1 MSYSI
6 ETYDKAQSILDRRKE
21 RATLEAQDRADE
33 LCAKIPELNTI
44 NRKLAQI
51 GLNISKTFFTS
62 QNPKEDI
69 DRLRTESL
77 ALQEEKKNLL
87 KKNGYDENALAI
99 KYTCPACED
108 TGFINGRRCKCF
120 INLLK
125 DIEREKIEKI
135 APLEECTFETFNT
148 EYYPDNA
155 ENGEIS
161 PRRRAEKIKE
171 NCIRYATNFSKNSKS
186 LFFMGGT
193 GLGKTHLSLAI
204 ANVAINKGYSII
216 YGTAQNILGD
226 LQNENFG
233 RLDNLKYRENE
244 ILDVDLLILDDLG
257 TEFKSA
263 YTVSCLYNIIN
274 TRIGAKLPTI
284 ISTNYTI
291 KELLGFYDQ
300 RITSRIT
307 GEYSL
312 LTLEGNDIRYIK
324 K

>member
-51 GLNISKTFFTS
+51 GLNISKTFFAS

-69 DRLRTESL
+69 DLLRTESL

-135 APLEECTFETFNT
+135 APLKECTFETFNT
-148 EYYPDNA
+148 LYYP
-155 ENGEIS
+155 EIS
-161 PRRRAEKIKE
+161 EKNEESPRKKVEKIKSS
-171 NCIRYATNFSKNSKS
+171 CIKYATNFTKGSKN

-204 ANVAINKGYSII
+204 ANVAINKGYSVI

-257 TEFKSA
+257 TEFKNA

-274 TRIGAKLPTI
+274 TRLSAKLPTI
-284 ISTNYTI
+284 ISTNYSI
-291 KELLGFYDQ
+291 DEIEKIYDQ
-300 RITSRIT
+300 RTTSRII
-307 GEYSL
+307 GDYSTL
-312 LTLEGNDIRYIK
+312 ILTGNDIRYIK

>member
-87 KKNGYDENALAI
+87 KKNGYGENALAI

-108 TGFINGRRCKCF
+108 TGFIGGRRCKCF

-171 NCIRYATNFSKNSKS
+171 NCIRYATNFSKNSKN

-204 ANVAINKGYSII
+204 ANVAINKGYSVI

-257 TEFKSA
+257 TEFKNA

-274 TRIGAKLPTI
+274 TRLSAKLPTI
-284 ISTNYTI
+284 ISTNYSI
-291 KELLGFYDQ
+291 DEIEKIYDQ
-300 RITSRIT
+300 RTTSRII
-307 GEYSL
+307 GGYSTL
-312 LTLEGNDIRYIK
+312 VLTGNDIRYIK

>member
-6 ETYDKAQSILDRRKE
+6 ETYDKAQNILDRRKE
-21 RATLEAQDRADE
+21 KATLEAQDRIDK
-33 LCAKIPELNTI
+33 LCAEIPELNVI

-62 QNPKEDI
+62 KDPQADI
-69 DRLRTESL
+69 NKLRIESL

-87 KKNGYDENALAI
+87 NKNGYDENELAI
-99 KYTCPACED
+99 KYTCTACED

-120 INLLK
+120 VNLLK
-125 DIEREKIEKI
+125 EIERDKIEKI
-135 APLEECTFETFNT
+135 APIEECTFDTFNT
-148 EYYPDNA
+148 EYYPDTA
-155 ENGEIS
+155 ENDGVS
-161 PRRRAEKIKE
+161 ARRKAEKIKE
-171 NCIRYATNFSKNSKS
+171 SCIGYATSFNKSSKN

-204 ANVAINKGYSII
+204 ANVVINRGYSVI

-233 RLDNLKYRENE
+233 RIDNLKYRENE

-274 TRIGAKLPTI
+274 TRLSAKLPTI
-284 ISTNYTI
+284 ISTNYSI
-291 KELLGFYDQ
+291 DEIESIYDQ
-300 RITSRIT
+300 RTTSRII
-307 GEYSL
+307 GGYSTL
-312 LTLEGNDIRYIK
+312 ILTGNDIRYIK

>member
-99 KYTCPACED
+99 KYTCPACDD
-108 TGFINGRRCKCF
+108 TGFVGGRRCKCF

-135 APLEECTFETFNT
+135 APLKECTFETFNT
-148 EYYPDNA
+148 LYYP
-155 ENGEIS
+155 EIS
-161 PRRRAEKIKE
+161 EKNEESPRKKVEKIKSS
-171 NCIRYATNFSKNSKS
+171 CIKYATNFSKNSKN

-204 ANVAINKGYSII
+204 ANVAINKGYSVI

-274 TRIGAKLPTI
+274 TRLSAKLPTI
-284 ISTNYTI
+284 ISTNYSI
-291 KELLGFYDQ
+291 DEIEKIYDQ
-300 RITSRIT
+300 RTTSRII
-307 GEYSL
+307 GGYSTL
-312 LTLEGNDIRYIK
+312 VLTGNDIRYIK

>member
-1 MSYSI
+1 MI
-6 ETYDKAQSILDRRKE
+6 RRSQYLTGE
-21 RATLEAQDRADE
+21 RKKQTLEAQDRVDE

-51 GLNISKTFFTS
+51 GLNISKTFFTN

-87 KKNGYDENALAI
+87 KKNGYGENALAI

-108 TGFINGRRCKCF
+108 TGFIGGRRCKCF

-161 PRRRAEKIKE
+161 PRRRAEKIK
-171 NCIRYATNFSKNSKS
+171 R
-186 LFFMGGT
+186 
-193 GLGKTHLSLAI
+193 
-204 ANVAINKGYSII
+204 
-216 YGTAQNILGD
+216 
-226 LQNENFG
+226 
-233 RLDNLKYRENE
+233 
-244 ILDVDLLILDDLG
+244 
-257 TEFKSA
+257 
-263 YTVSCLYNIIN
+263 
-274 TRIGAKLPTI
+274 KLHKI
-284 ISTNYTI
+284 CNQ
-291 KELLGFYDQ
+291 FQ
-300 RITSRIT
+300 
-307 GEYSL
+307 
-312 LTLEGNDIRYIK
+312 
-324 K
+324 

>member
-6 ETYDKAQSILDRRKE
+6 ETYDKAQNILDRRKE
-21 RATLEAQDRADE
+21 KATLEAQSRIDK
-33 LCAKIPELNTI
+33 LCAEIPELNVI

-51 GLNISKTFFTS
+51 GLNISRTFFTS
-62 QNPKEDI
+62 KDPQADI
-69 DRLRTESL
+69 NKLRIESL

-87 KKNGYDENALAI
+87 KKNGYDENELAI
-99 KYTCPACED
+99 KYTCAACED
-108 TGFINGRRCKCF
+108 TGFINSRRCKCF

-125 DIEREKIEKI
+125 EIERDKIEKI
-135 APLEECTFETFNT
+135 APIEECTFDTFNT
-148 EYYPDNA
+148 EYYPDTA
-155 ENGEIS
+155 ENDGVS
-161 PRRRAEKIKE
+161 ARRKAEKIKE
-171 NCIRYATNFSKNSKS
+171 SCIGYATSFNKSSKN

-204 ANVAINKGYSII
+204 ANVVINRGYSVI

-233 RLDNLKYRENE
+233 RIDNLKYRENE

-274 TRIGAKLPTI
+274 TRLSAKLPTI
-284 ISTNYTI
+284 ISTNYSI
-291 KELLGFYDQ
+291 DEIESIYDQ
-300 RITSRIT
+300 RTTSRII
-307 GEYSL
+307 GGYSTL
-312 LTLEGNDIRYIK
+312 ILTGNDIRYIK

>member
-99 KYTCPACED
+99 KYTCPVCED
-108 TGFINGRRCKCF
+108 TGFIGGRRCKCF

-135 APLEECTFETFNT
+135 APLKECTFETFNT
-148 EYYPDNA
+148 LYYP
-155 ENGEIS
+155 EIS
-161 PRRRAEKIKE
+161 EKNEESPRKKVEKIKSS
-171 NCIRYATNFSKNSKS
+171 CIKYATNFSKNSKN

-204 ANVAINKGYSII
+204 ANVAINKGYSVI

-274 TRIGAKLPTI
+274 TRLSAKLPTI
-284 ISTNYTI
+284 ISTNYSI
-291 KELLGFYDQ
+291 DEIEKIYDQ
-300 RITSRIT
+300 RTTSRII
-307 GEYSL
+307 GGYSTL
-312 LTLEGNDIRYIK
+312 VLTGNDIRYIK

>member
-161 PRRRAEKIKE
+161 PRRRAQKIKE
-171 NCIRYATNFSKNSKS
+171 NCIRYATNFSKSSKS

-204 ANVAINKGYSII
+204 ANVAINKGYSVI

-274 TRIGAKLPTI
+274 TRLSAKLPTI
-284 ISTNYTI
+284 ISTNYSI
-291 KELLGFYDQ
+291 DEIEKIYDQ
-300 RITSRIT
+300 RTTSRII
-307 GEYSL
+307 GGYSTL
-312 LTLEGNDIRYIK
+312 VLTGNDIRYIK

>member
-6 ETYDKAQSILDRRKE
+6 ESYDKAQSILDRRRE
-21 RATLEAQDRADE
+21 RATLEAQDRVDE

-62 QNPKEDI
+62 KNPKEDI
-69 DRLRTESL
+69 DKLRVESL

-87 KKNGYDENALAI
+87 KKNGYDENALAT

-135 APLEECTFETFNT
+135 APLKECTFETFNT
-148 EYYPDNA
+148 DYYPEIA
-155 ENGEIS
+155 KNGEIS
-161 PRRRAEKIKE
+161 PRQRAERIKE
-171 NCIRYATNFSKNSKS
+171 SCIRYATNFNKKAKN

-204 ANVAINKGYSII
+204 ANVVINKGYSVI

-233 RLDNLKYRENE
+233 RLDNLRYRENE

-274 TRIGAKLPTI
+274 TRLSAKLPTI
-284 ISTNYTI
+284 ISTNYGI
-291 KELLGFYDQ
+291 DEIEKIYDQ
-300 RITSRIT
+300 RTTSRII
-307 GEYSL
+307 GGYSTL
-312 LTLEGNDIRYIK
+312 MLTGNDIRYIK

>member
-51 GLNISKTFFTS
+51 GLNISKTFFAS

-87 KKNGYDENALAI
+87 KKNGYSENALAI

-108 TGFINGRRCKCF
+108 TGFIGGRRCKCF

-148 EYYPDNA
+148 EYYPNNA

-204 ANVAINKGYSII
+204 ANVAINKGYSVI

-257 TEFKSA
+257 TEFKNA
-263 YTVSCLYNIIN
+263 YT
-274 TRIGAKLPTI
+274 
-284 ISTNYTI
+284 
-291 KELLGFYDQ
+291 
-300 RITSRIT
+300 
-307 GEYSL
+307 
-312 LTLEGNDIRYIK
+312 
-324 K
+324 

>member
-108 TGFINGRRCKCF
+108 TGFIGGRRCKCF

-135 APLEECTFETFNT
+135 APLKECTFETFNT
-148 EYYPDNA
+148 LYYP
-155 ENGEIS
+155 EIS
-161 PRRRAEKIKE
+161 EKNEESPRKKVEKIKSS
-171 NCIRYATNFSKNSKS
+171 CIKYATNFSKNSKN

-204 ANVAINKGYSII
+204 ANVAINKGYSVI

-274 TRIGAKLPTI
+274 TRLSAKLPTI
-284 ISTNYTI
+284 ISTNYSI
-291 KELLGFYDQ
+291 DEIEKIYDQ
-300 RITSRIT
+300 RTTSRII
-307 GEYSL
+307 GGYSTL
-312 LTLEGNDIRYIK
+312 VLTGNDIRYIK

>member
-6 ETYDKAQSILDRRKE
+6 ETYDKAQNILDRRKE
-21 RATLEAQDRADE
+21 KATLEAQSRIDK
-33 LCAKIPELNTI
+33 LCAEIPELNVI

-51 GLNISKTFFTS
+51 GLNISRTFFTS
-62 QNPKEDI
+62 KDPQADI
-69 DRLRTESL
+69 NKLRIESL

-87 KKNGYDENALAI
+87 KKNGYDENELAI
-99 KYTCPACED
+99 KYTCTACED

-120 INLLK
+120 VNLLK
-125 DIEREKIEKI
+125 EIERDKIEKI
-135 APLEECTFETFNT
+135 APIEECTFDTFST
-148 EYYPDNA
+148 EYYPDIA
-155 ENGEIS
+155 QNGGIS
-161 PRRRAEKIKE
+161 PKYRAEKIKE
-171 NCIRYATNFSKNSKS
+171 SCIGYATNFSKGAKNL
-186 LFFMGGT
+186 LFTGGT

-204 ANVAINKGYSII
+204 ANVVINRGYSVI

-233 RLDNLKYRENE
+233 RIDNLKYRENE

-263 YTVSCLYNIIN
+263 YTISCLYNII
-274 TRIGAKLPTI
+274 
-284 ISTNYTI
+284 
-291 KELLGFYDQ
+291 KELLEFYDQ

-324 K
+324 NKKV

>member
-21 RATLEAQDRADE
+21 RATLEAQDRVDE

-69 DRLRTESL
+69 DKLRTQSL
-77 ALQEEKKNLL
+77 ALQDKKKNLL
-87 KKNGYDENALAI
+87 KKNGYDENALAT

-148 EYYPDNA
+148 EYYPEVA

-171 NCIRYATNFSKNSKS
+171 NCIRYATNFSKDSKN

-204 ANVAINKGYSII
+204 ANVAINKGYSVI

-233 RLDNLKYRENE
+233 RFDNLKYRENE

-274 TRIGAKLPTI
+274 TRLSAKLPTI
-284 ISTNYTI
+284 ISTNYSI
-291 KELLGFYDQ
+291 DEIEKIYDQ
-300 RITSRIT
+300 RTTSRII
-307 GEYSL
+307 GGYSTL
-312 LTLEGNDIRYIK
+312 VLTGNDIRYIK

>member
-99 KYTCPACED
+99 KYTCPVCED
-108 TGFINGRRCKCF
+108 TGFIGGRRCKCF

-135 APLEECTFETFNT
+135 APLKECTFETFNT
-148 EYYPDNA
+148 LYYP
-155 ENGEIS
+155 EIS
-161 PRRRAEKIKE
+161 EKNEESPRKKVEKIKSS
-171 NCIRYATNFSKNSKS
+171 CIKYATNFSKNSKN

-193 GLGKTHLSLAI
+193 GLGKTHLSIAI
-204 ANVAINKGYSII
+204 ANVAINKGYSVI

-274 TRIGAKLPTI
+274 TRLSAKLPTI
-284 ISTNYTI
+284 ISTNYSI
-291 KELLGFYDQ
+291 DEIEKIYDQ
-300 RITSRIT
+300 RTTSRII
-307 GEYSL
+307 GGYSTL
-312 LTLEGNDIRYIK
+312 VLTGNDIRYIK

>member
-6 ETYDKAQSILDRRKE
+6 ETYDKAQNILDRRKE
-21 RATLEAQDRADE
+21 KATLEAQDRIDK
-33 LCAKIPELNTI
+33 LCAEIPELNVI

-51 GLNISKTFFTS
+51 GLNISRTFFTS
-62 QNPKEDI
+62 KDPQADI
-69 DRLRTESL
+69 NKLRIESL

-87 KKNGYDENALAI
+87 KKNGYDENELAI
-99 KYTCPACED
+99 KYTCTACED

-120 INLLK
+120 VNLLK
-125 DIEREKIEKI
+125 EIERDKIEKI
-135 APLEECTFETFNT
+135 APIEECTFDTFNT
-148 EYYPDNA
+148 EYYPDTA
-155 ENGEIS
+155 ENDGVS
-161 PRRRAEKIKE
+161 ARRKAEKIKE
-171 NCIRYATNFSKNSKS
+171 SCIGYATSFNKSSKN

-204 ANVAINKGYSII
+204 ANVVINRGYSVI

-233 RLDNLKYRENE
+233 RIDNLKYRENE

-274 TRIGAKLPTI
+274 TRLSAKLPTI
-284 ISTNYTI
+284 ISTNYSI
-291 KELLGFYDQ
+291 DEIESIYDQ
-300 RITSRIT
+300 RTTSRII
-307 GEYSL
+307 GGYSTL
-312 LTLEGNDIRYIK
+312 ILTGNDIRYIK